1 MKTKNES
8 MKKEKM
14 KQEKVKQ
21 EIRKEAY
28 ELPRIAVRGI
38 VLEGSLAAQSPVK
51 SVSLAEWDEVSETSV
66 AAEEVSFQVW

>member
-1 MKTKNES
+1 M
-8 MKKEKM
+8 
-14 KQEKVKQ
+14 KQ

-28 ELPRIAVRGI
+28 ELPRISMRGI

-51 SVSLAEWDEVSETSV
+51 SVSLQAWEEVPETSV